1 MAALVTV
8 LPGLTHAN
16 SQGTILG
23 HITDPSGAALD
34 GATATITNVATS
46 VASATKTSSVGDYVF
61 VNVIPGNYDIVIEA
75 IGFKQARAERVRLD
89 VEATLRQSFQLQIG
103 GPKEKV
109 TVSTTR
115 RWCRPTTRPRER

>member
-1 MAALVTV
+1 M
-8 LPGLTHAN
+8 HAQN

-34 GATATITNVATS
+34 GATVTITNVATS

-109 TVSTTR
+109 TVSTNTQMVQ
-115 RWCRPTTRPRER
+115 TDNATSG